1 MDFNPPPTQPT
12 LFTPLH
18 ARRQLSKLPAGK
30 AAGPDGVSPQV
41 LRACAEQLCGVLHY
55 VFDMSLSL
63 HMEEKNDMEDVLPR
77 SSPKNAAA
85 QRSLGLPTGGT
96 YISYHED
103 PGETHPGAAQA
114 YGQSAPGLELRM
126 PSSPVL
132 SKPSGLLFWVTN

>member
-12 LFTPLH
+12 LFTSLH

-63 HMEEKNDMEDVLPR
+63 HMEEKNDMEDALPR

-85 QRSLGLPTGGT
+85 QRSLGLPTGGFRL
-96 YISYHED
+96 IS
-103 PGETHPGAAQA
+103 
-114 YGQSAPGLELRM
+114 
-126 PSSPVL
+126 
-132 SKPSGLLFWVTN
+132 